1 MRVSEGERARWEAAA
16 AVEGRSLAEWVRRV
30 CDAAADGAAV
40 EPRRGAAA
48 LEKDGLTRESRPA
61 AVVAKDASPAVV
73 RVEGAALWSS
83 RDVQISGRSSAGRR
97 TEMCVHR
104 RRPDEFCSRCDA

>member
-16 AVEGRSLAEWVRRV
+16 VVEGRSLAEWVRRV

-73 RVEGAALWSS
+73 RVEGAAS
-83 RDVQISGRSSAGRR
+83 RNVQTSGRSSAGRR

-104 RRPDEFCSRCDA
+104 RRPDEFCSRCDG